1 MVAMLST
8 YSRRIGEVLDSRDR
22 NSLQA
27 DALFDQYVTLANAE
41 EREAFVAALIHR
53 VLTDAARRHPQH

>member
-1 MVAMLST
+1 MLSS
-8 YSRRIGEVLDSRDR
+8 YSHRIGEVLDSRER

-27 DALFDQYVTLANAE
+27 DALFDQYVTLVNAQ

-53 VLTDAARRHPQH
+53 LLTDAARRHQPH

>member
-1 MVAMLST
+1 MILSP

-27 DALFDQYVTLANAE
+27 DALFDQYVTLANSE

-53 VLTDAARRHPQH
+53 LLTDAARARQNH

>member
-1 MVAMLST
+1 MLSS
-8 YSRRIGEVLDSRDR
+8 YSRHIGEVLDSRDR

-27 DALFDQYVTLANAE
+27 DALFDQYVTLANTE

-53 VLTDAARRHPQH
+53 MLTEVARRQPQQ